1 MDSTALPWIN
11 LLIGS
16 GGIVGVC
23 IVIFRFGKL
32 VQKIDS
38 MNDKM
43 DNGFL
48 SVDKRLEKIDSKLDA
63 LEKGQSDLRVQLG
76 KLETR
81 VEERTLR
88 VVHTTKEIRP
98 DPAHFGSLNI
108 QEEKTTRNTPSAV
121 S

>member
-1 MDSTALPWIN
+1 
-11 LLIGS
+11 
-16 GGIVGVC
+16 
-23 IVIFRFGKL
+23 
-32 VQKIDS
+32 